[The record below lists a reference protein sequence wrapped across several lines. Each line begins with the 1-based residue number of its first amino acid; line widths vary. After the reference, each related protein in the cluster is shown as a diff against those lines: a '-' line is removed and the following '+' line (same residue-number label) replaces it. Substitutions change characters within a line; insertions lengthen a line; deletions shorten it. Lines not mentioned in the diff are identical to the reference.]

1 MAQYFKYFPDVPYFI
16 GRDSRSLTTVKN
28 IISRFTIDENLKNN
42 AVAYF
47 KYNIKD
53 DESPE
58 VLAYKIY
65 GSSENHW
72 IILAMNDI
80 VDPLFDWPLKQKS
93 LNKYIDATYTANA
106 NVSIGQTGMEWAQA
120 NIHSYYKVITKT
132 TNLDTISYENKY
144 ELDVN
149 TYTSLASTSSNY
161 TISDGV
167 NLTVAIT
174 KETKTYYD
182 YQVELN
188 DDKREII
195 ILKPEF
201 LSSVEE
207 EFRNVMSDIL

>member
-1 MAQYFKYFPDVPYFI
+1 MSYYKRIIYCLYFKDNNFYLSRNFSLQRVGDLNWLIKNFEFSSTSIYIDELIVILVKKNPDKLDFVNFF
-16 GRDSRSLTTVKN
+16 KN
-28 IISRFTIDENLKNN
+28 VENLK
-42 AVAYF
+42 
-47 KYNIKD
+47 KNIFM
-53 DESPE
+53 P
-58 VLAYKIY
+58 
-65 GSSENHW
+65 
-72 IILAMNDI
+72 IILGGGI
-80 VDPLFDWPLKQKS
+80 KS
-93 LNKYIDATYTANA
+93 LDLAKNFFENGADKILVN
-106 NVSIGQTGMEWAQA
+106 
-120 NIHSYYKVITKT
+120 
-132 TNLDTISYENKY
+132 TISYENKY